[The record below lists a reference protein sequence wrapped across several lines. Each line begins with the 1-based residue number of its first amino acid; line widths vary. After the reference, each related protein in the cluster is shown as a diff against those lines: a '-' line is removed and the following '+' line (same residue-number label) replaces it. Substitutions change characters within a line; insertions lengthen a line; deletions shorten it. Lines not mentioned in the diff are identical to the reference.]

1 MVVVVVAVVAVAV
14 VMVVVVVKNEKD
26 DEDEK
31 AHLIVLQAQFLHAL
45 KLHLQLLVFLRQRHA
60 AVHSH
65 RARESADVPGRH
77 ENAPV

>member
-1 MVVVVVAVVAVAV
+1 VVVVVV
-14 VMVVVVVKNEKD
+14 VMVLVVVVVVVVKKEKD
-26 DEDEK
+26 DEDEE
-31 AHLIVLQAQFLHAL
+31 ARLIVLQAQFLHAL

-77 ENAPV
+77 ESVLV